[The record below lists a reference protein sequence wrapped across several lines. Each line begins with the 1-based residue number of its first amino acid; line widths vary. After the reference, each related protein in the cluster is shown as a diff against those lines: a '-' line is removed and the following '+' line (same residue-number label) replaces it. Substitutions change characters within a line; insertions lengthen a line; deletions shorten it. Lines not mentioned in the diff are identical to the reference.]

1 MSVPS
6 LELVLKR
13 AHLGNGFYNWPVD
26 GGTITLQRHQL
37 EPALLSAW
45 DAWDPNWPAH
55 VESWLDPGDPYND
68 HPSLSAQDRN
78 PSLR

>member
-1 MSVPS
+1 MSVPTIES
-6 LELVLKR
+6 ILEC
-13 AHLGNGFYNWPVD
+13 AHLGNGFYHWFIE
-26 GGTITLQRHQL
+26 GGVITLRRHQL

-55 VESWLDPGDPYND
+55 VESWLDCDDPND
-68 HPSLSAQDRN
+68 HPSLSVEARN